1 MDGEEWMLHADV
13 IFENLNRY
21 ILVIDLVKDLLI
33 DTLTK
38 IRDKKS
44 LSSQFFLDESFL
56 NE

>member
-1 MDGEEWMLHADV
+1 MDGEEGMLHADV